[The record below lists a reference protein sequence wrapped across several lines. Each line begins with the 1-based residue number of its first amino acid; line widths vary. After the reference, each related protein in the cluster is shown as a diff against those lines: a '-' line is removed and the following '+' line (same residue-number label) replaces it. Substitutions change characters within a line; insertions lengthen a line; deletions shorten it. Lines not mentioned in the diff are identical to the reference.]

1 MVKRLKTEWG
11 FGEDEEH
18 KDFER
23 SRGGERPY
31 RCLSGPDRQPQ
42 FDLQVKRRQ
51 PALSYWTG
59 ADKDWSK
66 RKEFVVSSTR
76 ENNLVVNKQRQRRRA
91 VLELYISCLHFLY
104 LTNLKLFNHLTHN
117 LLAKRNTY
125 ALSVKAFINMIIIEW
140 NCLKKRKGPTCC
152 ASSIHVQSVTSCL
165 APSCNEQFTDPKW
178 SKIRQQSVAGKSRY
192 RICCQDSCF
201 VDEKTLPS
209 L

>member
-1 MVKRLKTEWG
+1 MVTGSQIGLRQARMVKRLKTERG

-59 ADKDWSK
+59 PDKDWYK
-66 RKEFVVSSTR
+66 RKELVVSSTR
-76 ENNLVVNKQRQRRRA
+76 EYDLVVNKQRQRSRV
-91 VLELYISCLHFLY
+91 VLELYISCLHVLY
-104 LTNLKLFNHLTHN
+104 LTNLKLFKHLTCN

-125 ALSVKAFINMIIIEW
+125 ALSVKAFLYQYDYYSMKS
-140 NCLKKRKGPTCC
+140 LKRKKRSYLLCFL
-152 ASSIHVQSVTSCL
+152 HSC
-165 APSCNEQFTDPKW
+165 
-178 SKIRQQSVAGKSRY
+178 SKRNFMSR
-192 RICCQDSCF
+192 S
-201 VDEKTLPS
+201 KL
-209 L
+209 